1 MSAGNWDRTHF
12 VLYEKYFISKLLIEF
27 DKEKK
32 FKIHNVGITVWPYKE
47 NPSQFHMVQNLF
59 FFKLKI
65 KTSIDSVEEIF
76 KTWNNPLAD
85 TETH

>member
-1 MSAGNWDRTHF
+1 MTILGKSIPVSLD
-12 VLYEKYFISKLLIEF
+12 LES
-27 DKEKK
+27 
-32 FKIHNVGITVWPYKE
+32 
-47 NPSQFHMVQNLF
+47 F
-59 FFKLKI
+59 FLKLKI